1 MSAYNNFGIAIY
13 FSTRCLASITTIE
26 EFEKEFSFLEKHLK
40 ISKVYLETHRDDMD
54 TPSELLHSVK
64 EFFERKGI
72 RVSGGITTTFFKTFE
87 NKPLIDETGIFGCG
101 GTVLG
106 SNAKALPSAEKGK
119 KKVWSTLCYTDEQT
133 RLKLKEIAEY
143 TASIFDEFILDDFY
157 FTNCTCPSC
166 IGKKGGRSW
175 EQFRLEL
182 MTEVSENLIINPA
195 KKINPNCNVI
205 IKYPNWYEA
214 YQETGYNTQT
224 QPLLF
229 DEIYTGT
236 ETRDTNHSMQHLP
249 RYGSYSLMRW
259 MENVKP
265 GRNGGGWIDPHQG
278 IQNLAYY
285 LEQAYLTYFA
295 KGRELMLFCY
305 SWIVDTIF
313 IPPLGF
319 ELEKLDQ
326 ILGEA
331 GVPVGIP
338 VYEPHHAHGED
349 HLYDYLGMA
358 GLAFE
363 PMPSFPECK
372 PGSLVMLTANSACD
386 EQVLDKMKAHLMK
399 GGDVCITSGFLSAM
413 QEKGIEEF
421 TSARCTG
428 SKVCSGEYTIG
439 GAGSVFNGDYYGRD
453 KVLLPSVCYM
463 NNAAD
468 CLIAA
473 HKEDNCF
480 PVLLRNR
487 YANGTLYILAIPDD
501 YAEIYKFPTEVL
513 TTVRQ
518 YLMSSLGIYIEG
530 GDNIGLFLYDNG
542 TFIVES
548 FLDRNTKI
556 RLHIASGR
564 KKLTDLRTGME
575 IEPLLRKDT
584 ESIFEIPLM
593 PVLYKVF
600 KLD

>member
-1 MSAYNNFGIAIY
+1 MAEYKNFGIAVY
-13 FSTRCLASITTIE
+13 FSTRCLAGITAIE
-26 EFEKEFSFLEKHLK
+26 AFEKEFAFLEKHLK

-54 TPSELLHSVK
+54 MPADLLKSVK
-64 EFFERKGI
+64 RFFESKGI
-72 RVSGGITTTFFKTFE
+72 TVSGGITTTLFQTFE

-106 SNAKALPSAEKGK
+106 KNAQLLPSPVKGK
-119 KKVWSTLCYTDEQT
+119 KTVWQTLCYTDPVARQ
-133 RLKLKEIAEY
+133 KLKEVSEF

-157 FTNCTCPSC
+157 FTSCTCESC
-166 IGKKGGRSW
+166 IKAKGDKSW

-182 MTEVSENLIINPA
+182 MAEVSENLVIEPA
-195 KKINPNCNVI
+195 KKVNPKCNII

-214 YQETGYNTQT
+214 YQETGYNTEIESQ
-224 QPLLF
+224 LF

-236 ETRDTNHSMQHLP
+236 ETRDTNHSLQHLP

-265 GRNGGGWIDPHQG
+265 GKNGGGWIDPHQG

-313 IPPLGF
+313 VPPLGF

-326 ILGEA
+326 ILGET
-331 GVPVGIP
+331 GNPVGIP

-363 PMPSFPECK
+363 PRPSFPETK
-372 PGSLVMLTANSACD
+372 SLILLTQNSAKD
-386 EQVLDKMKAHLMK
+386 EQVLDKMKEHMIH
-399 GGDVCITSGFLSAM
+399 GGDVCITSGFLKVM
-413 QEKGIEEF
+413 QGKGVEDF
-421 TSARCTG
+421 TSAYYTDRRVCT
-428 SKVCSGEYTIG
+428 KDYMVSGT
-439 GAGSVFNGDYYGRD
+439 GSVFNGDYYGRNNT
-453 KVLLPSVCYM
+453 LLPILGYM
-463 NNAAD
+463 NNSAD

-473 HKEDNCF
+473 CKEDNNF
-480 PVLLRNR
+480 PVLLRNG
-487 YANGTLYILAIPDD
+487 YANGTIYTLTIPDD
-501 YAEIYKFPTEVL
+501 YADFYKYPKEVL
-513 TTVRQ
+513 TTLRQ
-518 YLMSSLGIYIEG
+518 YLMSSLGIYMEG
-530 GDNIGLFLYDNG
+530 GDNVGIFLYDNG

-548 FLDRNTKI
+548 FLDHNAKI
-556 RLHIASGR
+556 RLHVATGT
-564 KKLTDLRTGME
+564 KKLIDVRTGRE
-575 IEPLLRKDT
+575 VAPLLCRES

-593 PVLYKVF
+593 PVYYKVF
-600 KLD
+600 KLV